1 MTEQQNAFPAKRQR
15 RKSPRHPA
23 LGVLG
28 GAHLARLH
36 TPLATMRADIV
47 RSMWWPSRA
56 LTDRSAWI
64 APVVDRLKP
73 QITTTRVTP
82 KFAPWRVELP
92 ALQTPL
98 QMWSRS
104 LLPSHTSFSRQV
116 MASSLA
122 GQLRERMF
130 QDLWSIRPGVFPVQ
144 RRRQGLC
151 AAARHAM
158 TSLAQGDMGPMERFA
173 IQVIG
178 SLQVT
183 EDQVQAIAL
192 ALHELDE
199 QGALAELEELDLRD
213 RLRADERRHNFRLE
227 GEHWIGGR
235 TITSLGALEEWEL
248 PVVPVADPEEEFL
261 CARSVE
267 HNPRLCAI
275 LDRLQPLERAV
286 VQAKAASGGFWHEA
300 GHLVGV
306 DRAEAERIRV
316 KVRRLTARISP
327 SPSVGTTR

>member
-1 MTEQQNAFPAKRQR
+1 MTEQQSPFPAKRPR
-15 RKSPRHPA
+15 RTGTRRPG

-28 GAHLARLH
+28 GAHLAPLH
-36 TPLATMRADIV
+36 TPLATMHADLI
-47 RSMWWPSRA
+47 RSMWWPNRA

-64 APVVDRLKP
+64 TPAVDRLKP
-73 QITTTRVTP
+73 QVTSTWITP

-104 LLPSHTSFSRQV
+104 LLPSHTFFSRQV

-122 GQLRERMF
+122 GQLRDRML
-130 QDLWSIRPGVFPVQ
+130 QDLWGIRPGAFPVR

-151 AAARHAM
+151 TAARHAM
-158 TSLAQGDMGPMERFA
+158 TSLDQGDMGPMERFA
-173 IQVIG
+173 IKVIG
-178 SLQVT
+178 SLQVS

-213 RLRADERRHNFRLE
+213 QLRADERRHNFRLE

-248 PVVPVADPEEEFL
+248 PVVPVPSPEEDFL
-261 CARSVE
+261 RARSAE
-267 HNPRLCAI
+267 HNPHLCAI

-286 VQAKAASGGFWHEA
+286 VQAKADNGGFWHEA

-306 DRAEAERIRV
+306 DRKEAERIRV
-316 KVRRLTARISP
+316 KVRRLTAKIS
-327 SPSVGTTR
+327 SSSLSGTTR